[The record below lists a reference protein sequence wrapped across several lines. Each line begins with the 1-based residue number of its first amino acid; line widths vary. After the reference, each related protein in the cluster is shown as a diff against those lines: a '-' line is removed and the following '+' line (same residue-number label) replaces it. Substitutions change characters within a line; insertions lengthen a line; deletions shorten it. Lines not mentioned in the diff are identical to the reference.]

1 MNQKLVQSINL
12 FRRFIQNITGGIFR
26 LCISR
31 VKVDGQ
37 EEIFPLI
44 SYMNT
49 LVGNFADGED
59 FNHFPSLRNFNL
71 ISKLHVIELGTL
83 YILYKQMSQPGLSTS
98 GRHRMDTSSKCPQ
111 LCIPQPLCAQ
121 LSSSVS
127 APVHFTL
134 SSQIGPL
141 PRPYL
146 LPSDRPLL
154 L

>member
-1 MNQKLVQSINL
+1 VYKQGESG
-12 FRRFIQNITGGIFR
+12 RRGGNISSDF
-26 LCISR
+26 LH
-31 VKVDGQ
+31 
-37 EEIFPLI
+37 EF
-44 SYMNT
+44 T

-59 FNHFPSLRNFNL
+59 FNHSPSIRNFNL
-71 ISKLHVIELGTL
+71 IPKLHAIEPGTL
-83 YILYKQMSQPGLSTS
+83 YILYKQMSQPGLLTS
-98 GRHRMDTSSKCPQ
+98 GRHRMDTSSLCMQ
-111 LCIPQPLCAQ
+111 LCMPQPLWSH

-146 LPSDRPLL
+146 LPSDWPLL